1 MKNFDFM
8 QKKSV
13 KKDRGS
19 YYKTRAYRNTTNV
32 DIGSKRFRK
41 ERNFDNLCTFF
52 LNKVIKKIVVF
63 KDKTC
68 EIELAF
74 NVMTNQIIAIN
85 LLKRL

>member
-1 MKNFDFM
+1 M

-13 KKDRGS
+13 KKYQGS
-19 YYKTRAYRNTTNV
+19 YYKTGAFGNTTNV
-32 DIGSKRFRK
+32 DSGSKRLRK
-41 ERNFDNLCTFF
+41 ERNFDNFCTFF

-74 NVMTNQIIAIN
+74 NVMTNQLIAMN